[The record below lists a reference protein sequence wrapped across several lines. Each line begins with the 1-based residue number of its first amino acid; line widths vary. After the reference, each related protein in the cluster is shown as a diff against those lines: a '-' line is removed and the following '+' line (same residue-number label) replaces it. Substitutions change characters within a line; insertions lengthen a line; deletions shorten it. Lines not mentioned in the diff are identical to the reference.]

1 MDNKKYL
8 DKVIGSLV
16 RGTKLDYNKNSLHYP
31 FSPSSFHFS
40 TFPLNSLLLFN
51 SSSYSFFSF
60 FLDYCRGQFGLIDDE
75 IEYVWN
81 EYREI
86 IKDKIK
92 NGE

>member
-1 MDNKKYL
+1 MDNKKYI

-16 RGTKLDYNKNSLHYP
+16 RGTKLDYDKNILHYP
-31 FSPSSFHFS
+31 FSPSSFHFPHIQ
-40 TFPLNSLLLFN
+40 TPYHHLIL
-51 SSSYSFFSF
+51 SSSFFSF
-60 FLDYCRGQFGLIDDE
+60 FLDYCRGQFGLTEEE

-92 NGE
+92 NG